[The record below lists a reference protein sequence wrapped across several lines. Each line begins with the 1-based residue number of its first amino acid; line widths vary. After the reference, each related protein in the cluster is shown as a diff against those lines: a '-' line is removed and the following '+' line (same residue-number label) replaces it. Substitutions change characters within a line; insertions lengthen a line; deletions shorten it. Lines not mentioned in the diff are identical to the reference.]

1 VAGDSSMLMQIYR
14 KTRRNITQDGL
25 IVGSSRFLVSAMLD
39 KIDFSRPLRI
49 LEIGS
54 GRGAFTRKILQRMSA
69 ESVLDICEIQ
79 TEYNP
84 WIEQIIAAHPGK
96 QVNFYNC
103 CVTEVLTTAEHYDI
117 IISSLPL
124 KNLES
129 IDNKE
134 FLYRVI
140 GTIRFGLKAG
150 GSYLQYQYFK
160 SNKSDIEN
168 TFGKGMDEINF
179 VPLNIPPA
187 FVYNMT
193 K

>member
-1 VAGDSSMLMQIYR
+1 MLMHIYR

-25 IVGSSRFLVSAMLD
+25 IVGSSRFLVNAMLD

-54 GRGAFTRKILQRMSA
+54 GRGAFTRQILARMSEA
-69 ESVLDICEIQ
+69 SVLDICEIQ

-96 QVNFYNC
+96 QVNFHNC
-103 CVTEVLTTAEHYDI
+103 CVTQVLTTPDHYDI
-117 IISSLPL
+117 VISSLPL

-150 GSYLQYQYFK
+150 GSYLQYQYFR
-160 SNKSDIEN
+160 SNKSDIED

>member
-1 VAGDSSMLMQIYR
+1 VAGDSSMLMHIYR

-54 GRGAFTRKILQRMSA
+54 GRGAFTRKILERMSDG
-69 ESVLDICEIQ
+69 SVLDICEIQ

-84 WIEQIIAAHPGK
+84 WIERIIATYPGK
-96 QVNFYNC
+96 QVNFHNC
-103 CVTEVLTTAEHYDI
+103 CVTQVLTTADHYDI

-140 GTIRFGLKAG
+140 GTIRFGLKTG

>member
-1 VAGDSSMLMQIYR
+1 MLMHIYR

-25 IVGSSRFLVSAMLD
+25 IVGSSRFLVNAMLD
-39 KIDFSRPLRI
+39 KIDFSQPLRI

-54 GRGAFTRKILQRMSA
+54 GRGAFTRQILQRMSPA
-69 ESVLDICEIQ
+69 SVLDICEIQ

-84 WIEQIIAAHPGK
+84 WIERIIAAHPGR

-103 CVTEVLTTAEHYDI
+103 CVTEVLTTPEHYDI

-134 FLYRVI
+134 FLFRVI
-140 GTIRFGLKAG
+140 GTIRSGLRSG

-160 SNKSDIEN
+160 SNKLDIES
-168 TFGKGMDEINF
+168 TFGKDMDEINF

-187 FVYNMT
+187 FVYSMT